1 LNNDGFVSNAE
12 MVAGSVGMQI
22 SSSNPDIHGSLDT
35 VQPGSGWWMYEVKSQ
50 EERLEAA
57 RKEYEEKAKLYA
69 GSRIQVPE
77 FQGIESLAYFG
88 IDL

>member
-1 LNNDGFVSNAE
+1 

-22 SSSNPDIHGSLDT
+22 SSSNPDINGTLDT

-50 EERLEAA
+50 EERLEEA
-57 RKEYEEKAKLYA
+57 RKKYEELAKRY
-69 GSRIQVPE
+69 SRLQVPE
-77 FQGIESLAYFG
+77 FTGIESLAYFG

>member
-1 LNNDGFVSNAE
+1 

-22 SSSNPDIHGSLDT
+22 SSSNPDINGALDT

-50 EERLEAA
+50 KERLEEA
-57 RKEYEEKAKLYA
+57 RKKYEELAKRYSWL
-69 GSRIQVPE
+69 QVPDFE
-77 FQGIESLAYFG
+77 GIESLAYFE